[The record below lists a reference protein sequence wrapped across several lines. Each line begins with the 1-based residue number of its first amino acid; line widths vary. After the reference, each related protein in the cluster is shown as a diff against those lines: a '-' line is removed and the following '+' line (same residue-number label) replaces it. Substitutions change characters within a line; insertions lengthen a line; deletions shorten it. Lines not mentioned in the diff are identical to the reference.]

1 MGCQP
6 APAMTEASALVR
18 GQRGSGGAGDL
29 LGYLDRVTVRV
40 GAVEGDARL
49 GGVLPRR
56 AHEWKNTITTRGISN
71 VFTQPSLPHAELGA
85 SESRNKMLKFA
96 PASIDRRLRRGTC
109 RRTPSMSSMTCA
121 DSAARTCSSDA
132 HTCGSFQGALM
143 EALKR
148 FHL

>member
-6 APAMTEASALVR
+6 APARTEASALVR

-56 AHEWKNTITTRGISN
+56 AHRGISN
-71 VFTQPSLPHAELGA
+71 VFTQPSLPHAELGD